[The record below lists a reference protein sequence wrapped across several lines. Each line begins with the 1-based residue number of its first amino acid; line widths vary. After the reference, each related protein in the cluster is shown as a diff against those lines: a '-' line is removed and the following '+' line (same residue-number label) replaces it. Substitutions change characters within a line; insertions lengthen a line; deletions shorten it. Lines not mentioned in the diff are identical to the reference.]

1 MRVALLTN
9 IVPPYRVPVYE
20 ALAATPEWTLRVLVS
35 ADSEFD
41 RSWSVDS
48 RGLDVVRV
56 GSGSIQHRLRTRG
69 PGGFDQLGTLHIP
82 FGLPGALHR
91 FGPDLVISS
100 ELGARTLIALLF
112 CKLRRIP
119 LVIWSYHSRVSATAA
134 GPIRRA
140 LRRILLSQADAV
152 VGMGRQAREVLE
164 SLGVPPDRLFDAPNV
179 CDLDA
184 IEEIRSRLGTESRS
198 QAFGRDLGQ
207 KTGQEL
213 RRDLGSRERV
223 ALVAGR
229 LVPMK
234 GLAELL
240 EAWGRVPA
248 SVRREWSLLFV
259 GSGPLLPLI
268 REAAIAGAPGE
279 ILHVPAVAPDD
290 LVRIYAASE
299 LLVFPSLGDPWGLV
313 VNEAFACARPVLCSR
328 LAGCADDLVRP
339 NENGWLVD
347 PTDSDAFARVIEEA
361 LTTSDLE
368 RLGAGARATAEQF
381 RPERLAGG
389 LRRAAVHAAASNP
402 ERSASARPD
411 RARAVE

>member
-41 RSWSVDS
+41 RSWPVDA

-56 GSGSIQHRLRTRG
+56 RSWSIRRRVRTRG
-69 PGGFDQLGTLHIP
+69 RGAFDQWVTLQIP
-82 FGLPGALHR
+82 IGLLGALRR

-100 ELGARTLIALLF
+100 ELGARTLMALLY
-112 CKLRRIP
+112 CKLMRIP
-119 LVIWSYHSRVSATAA
+119 LVIWSYHSRISATAA

-140 LRRILLSQADAV
+140 LRRTLLSRADAV
-152 VGMGRQAREVLE
+152 VGMGRQAREFLE
-164 SLGVPPDRLFDAPNV
+164 SLGVPPGRLFDAPNV
-179 CDLDA
+179 CDVDA
-184 IEEIRSRLGTESRS
+184 VEEVRTRVGTESRCQS
-198 QAFGRDLGQ
+198 
-207 KTGQEL
+207 L
-213 RRDLGSRERV
+213 RRELGSRERI

-234 GLAELL
+234 GHGELL

-248 SVRREWSLLFV
+248 PVRREWSLLFV
-259 GSGPLLPLI
+259 GSGPLFSLI
-268 REAAIAGAPGE
+268 RDAANASAPGE

-290 LVRIYAASE
+290 LVRFYAASE

-313 VNEAFACARPVLCSR
+313 VNEAFACARPALCSQ

-339 NENGWLVD
+339 DQNGWLVD
-347 PTDSDAFARVIEEA
+347 PTDADAFARVIEEA
-361 LTTSDLE
+361 LTATDLE
-368 RLGAGARATAEQF
+368 RLGAGARATAEHF
-381 RPERLAGG
+381 HPERMAGG
-389 LRRAAVHAAASNP
+389 LRRAAVHAVAAG
-402 ERSASARPD
+402 RL
-411 RARAVE
+411 